1 MSKELIMEGID
12 LPVDEERIE
21 YARKTIEKF
30 KKRVLYHKSIRALS
44 KDEYIILHKLIV
56 QALEYVADLSLPAF
70 GIQEEIETRYYR
82 MYRHAPELA
91 KKLFL
96 DHYNEIHKPYNTL
109 KNRCFTLLEDIDE
122 IYFKIN
128 HVRPPQE
135 Y

>member
-12 LPVDEERIE
+12 LPVDEEKIN

-30 KKRVLYHKSIRALS
+30 KKRVLYHKSIRSLS
-44 KDEYIILHKLIV
+44 KDEYITLHKLLV
-56 QALEYVADLSLPAF
+56 QTLEYVGELSLPAF
-70 GIQEEIETRYYR
+70 GIQDEIESRYYR
-82 MYRHAPELA
+82 MYKHAPELA

-109 KNRCFTLLEDIDE
+109 KNRCYTLLELME
-122 IYFKIN
+122 KIYFEINKI
-128 HVRPPQE
+128 RPPQE